1 MGYSIKNAELNH
13 VADIEQLEKLCFSVP
28 WTREQIVSQLPDDM
42 HVFIVAEEDSGA
54 VIGYVGLMCVLDEG
68 YISNV
73 AVSPAYRR
81 QGIGDAL
88 IERLTALAEE
98 KVLSFMTL
106 EEREGNIPARALY
119 KKHGFTDVGLRK
131 NYYTLPTENAVLM
144 TKFLK

>member
-1 MGYSIKNAELNH
+1 MGCTIKNAELHH

-28 WTREQIVSQLPDDM
+28 WTREQIISQLPDDM
-42 HVFIVAEEDSGA
+42 HVFIVAEEDNGA

-73 AVSPAYRR
+73 AVSPAHRR

-98 KVLSFMTL
+98 KRLSFMTL
-106 EEREGNIPARALY
+106 EVREGNIPARALY